1 MYFTVK
7 RNMNKRLF
15 AFYTIL
21 FTSLFSIGVMTYS
34 TYMIAQYYLYNV
46 DNNIFIAWILFY
58 SGFSSFCLSLYFM
71 KRAEFYCIEFDCIYA
86 ILIFFVGISI
96 AGTYIIMFF
105 KTGQQFGFAPGYY
118 YLLPFTAVVG
128 FSLVIVFVYTYIK

>member
-1 MYFTVK
+1 
-7 RNMNKRLF
+7 MNKRLF

-71 KRAEFYCIEFDCIYA
+71 KGTEFDCIYA
-86 ILIFFVGISI
+86 ILIFVVGMSIS
-96 AGTYIIMFF
+96 GTYIVMFF